1 LRFNLPQPGVSII
14 RAAPQFCERS
24 NAIKRIMRAWLKPRS
39 STSASAAASDVVA
52 PGQLD
57 VTGHGLGDGGGHGG
71 RLRCGLGGRRP
82 GGLQFLDV
90 RLLRRQFLPEIVSSE
105 DPWNAGHINQLP
117 VEIRNALAR
126 MCGSPHGAHY
136 FATYFENSRVIKL
149 HFEKFL
155 CGGKEPFCTPAGCL
169 HQTYVLTGSR
179 YRLSR
184 SYYAPGTD

>member
-1 LRFNLPQPGVSII
+1 V
-14 RAAPQFCERS
+14 
-24 NAIKRIMRAWLKPRS
+24 
-39 STSASAAASDVVA
+39 
-52 PGQLD
+52 
-57 VTGHGLGDGGGHGG
+57 
-71 RLRCGLGGRRP
+71 
-82 GGLQFLDV
+82 QFLV
-90 RLLRRQFLPEIVSSE
+90 TKWLSTIAQPIVVGSISFASPTFARGGQSSE

-126 MCGSPHGAHY
+126 MCGSPQGAHY